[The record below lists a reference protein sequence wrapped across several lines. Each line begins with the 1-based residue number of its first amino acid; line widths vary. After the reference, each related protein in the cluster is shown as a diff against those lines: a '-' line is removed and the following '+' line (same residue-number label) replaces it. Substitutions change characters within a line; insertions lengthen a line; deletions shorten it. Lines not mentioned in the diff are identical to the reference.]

1 MPITLE
7 QLSQHVAAKKF
18 LPVYFIYGEEELIV
32 QECVDTLVAN
42 VVDASEKS
50 FNCDIIYATDSD
62 ADAVVSVAN
71 SFPMMAERRLVVVK
85 DFEKLAGKEPH
96 KGQEPDDVPFIR
108 YIKKPSPTTVLVL
121 VGSDPD
127 MRKSPYAQLAKN
139 ADVLQIKKY
148 YERDAAKWIEERV
161 KKKGKII
168 APDATALL
176 LEHVGLALRTLDN
189 EIEKLCMYL
198 DERKKIAEE
207 DVRHVVGISHES
219 TVFELEK
226 AVGDKKLRDALWIT
240 QRLLAEESPQ
250 MVLGGLTRFVTRV
263 HKILLSIGAAGR
275 VDKNEIAAAIGA
287 NPRNF
292 SLIDNFIRYSRS
304 YTPTRIDAAFS
315 ALLEAD
321 TVMKTTQTD
330 PRVVMS
336 ELVIKL
342 VKG

>member
-161 KKKGKII
+161 KK
-168 APDATALL
+168 
-176 LEHVGLALRTLDN
+176 
-189 EIEKLCMYL
+189 
-198 DERKKIAEE
+198 
-207 DVRHVVGISHES
+207 
-219 TVFELEK
+219 
-226 AVGDKKLRDALWIT
+226 
-240 QRLLAEESPQ
+240 
-250 MVLGGLTRFVTRV
+250 
-263 HKILLSIGAAGR
+263 
-275 VDKNEIAAAIGA
+275 
-287 NPRNF
+287 
-292 SLIDNFIRYSRS
+292 
-304 YTPTRIDAAFS
+304 
-315 ALLEAD
+315 
-321 TVMKTTQTD
+321 
-330 PRVVMS
+330 
-336 ELVIKL
+336 
-342 VKG
+342 